1 MDFLN
6 SSSHKDH
13 SIIDR
18 NKSIISTSKNITPE
32 LANELLKF
40 VNPATLA
47 TTDLQGRTV
56 QLWSY
61 NSELVASILQEGKI
75 TLIPG
80 HKICNSLRPDEI
92 GGELLKRLQKGGLK
106 KWQFAYFKGQLS
118 VWPHLI
124 AAGRNGDPR
133 EIPPPF
139 SQRDNISGH
148 IFRNRGDKG
157 HFTRDTPENRAY
169 IQAAVSNS
177 SYKVGT
183 DVYGK
188 EYYLKT
194 MPDGKQSWAIVKDGK
209 IVDGGCNNFPKK
221 WKKDPS
227 HKHGGYLV
235 NTRIEKQSGKT
246 PATEQF
252 RQILQQTKLTESY
265 KSSNPNSTI
274 GPKGGSNGQIGGVGN
289 TTGMIKGLFDSPES
303 IFETEHYFMVPFVQ
317 PTDKS
322 QPHLEQSPVFS
333 KEELQQIIRELA
345 IGIYAH
351 DTVPFFSL
359 EFNQEGHLFP
369 VIHPVYQNTLV
380 GRVIG
385 MLDYVMKGYLNGGVF
400 NDRFV
405 DSWADSQKWSRSSA
419 LDQMIIF
426 QDYVKKEEVRKA
438 NPQGHYLPLK
448 IMIDRYLHNEKMS
461 LEKEVRLD
469 FKGAP
474 DQTREQVERREQ
486 KVKEDLEKANPPL
499 FENHTK
505 FSNSFRIIAKQN
517 SFNKK
522 ENLFVLDSDFDVA
535 YTLQPDAE
543 YQKRLDAF
551 RKEHG
556 RDPLGYKVL
565 DECCEAMCS
574 QIHTQMKTLPMV
586 QEYFSMLGIINFLS
600 SYFMTLKSHGRVPK
614 LAPIPLS
621 KEDQKKCPALFPE
634 LPITS
639 PGKSRLHP
647 SAVIK
652 HLRTKQPKEMVD
664 YLATSAADGLIA
676 LSSERP
682 QNLSESSKK
691 ILVEEIKKY
700 ISHELTKDKRPGEI
714 CSAVTGVASSLIA
727 YCSAFAA
734 TAINSIPY
742 RRVEYTPPPTR
753 FRPDPLPRFRTA
765 PTTDVTGLTPPQGS
779 TILSD
784 TNFNKEEI
792 IPKFSSG
799 QTQGIALAVLAATG
813 AVTYGIYK
821 GSRQFTAEYA
831 YQQKHYSGES
841 FEDEL
846 EKVANGVLEEALLPV
861 FDQITEAQIKSKD
874 KKEILSHRLSEMS
887 KGITHENSL
896 TLDKVIKVLEK
907 GSSDF
912 SPVTTTTIFS
922 DSDPATRE
930 VSRSVVGGC
939 GMAIPEKP
947 VIDSEE
953 GQKVLDSYWPTLRK
967 VPPEIWETTRSPEN
981 GKKYAGFRLQI
992 DLAHIEQTNYQ
1003 WMENLLQLEGH
1014 DDAKLERFH
1023 ELLDLI
1029 SKGQGASSE
1038 DEIKKQFLERLKDVA
1053 SDNYFWKKLNRCV
1066 TEKTKDQMGRTLL
1079 HGSALFKD
1087 VYFSKELLKRGF
1099 SANDRDVHG
1108 FLPIHYAAMEG
1119 HVDQINLLY
1128 SWTSGSPL
1136 LAQNLSG
1143 ATPLMV
1149 AIQSGQLAAVKALIE
1164 MDPFEQSMT
1173 LKLAGGYTPLLSAL
1187 HEGQTDIIHYLLDEK
1202 EINPK
1207 KVDVNQSTG
1216 RGITP
1221 LMLAA
1226 ELKDP
1231 EIIQKLLDKRANP
1244 NTMDKLGNKALNIAI
1259 KHRDRENIRKLSAI
1273 TSYTKE
1279 IGQDIGKYASA
1290 ELAQMFLTT
1299 APPRVSDI
1307 IPMIEEA
1314 IEEGNEAVAVTCF
1327 NYFKQVEPPIRQIDP
1342 PSRQIDPPRRSS
1354 ESSSYPSISSM
1365 STTRE
1370 RSVLELLSQE
1380 PRFFDSAAFRSSL
1393 DSNRIGQERSSR
1405 STETQKEAQ
1414 NRRLLPLLERA
1425 LSYNFSELAGTIITH
1440 FNVQIELSP
1449 ENLNL
1454 IINLIIRT
1462 DGTLLSQ
1469 LNGINRFHRDIFRS
1483 ALKYKNS
1490 GLLYNLLQ
1498 FIKVPEQDRP
1508 GFKARFGREK
1518 SCATIYELP
1527 AELKEVQETEGPFAG
1542 WTVPHYLVRMDEPHL
1557 LFDNFPEEDLLS
1569 LRLGGEDG
1577 KTLAY
1582 IAAEEGNLLA
1592 LHSLIDKMEES
1603 GMPFDRQYQGK
1614 HLLYGAF
1621 ESFQDDVIDRAICL
1635 FQKQINIPLDLATGV
1650 RAVHLA
1656 AEKNLVDVLKQI
1668 GNYRADF
1675 YALDNDGRS
1684 PLYYAIKSGSSEA
1697 VDFLLT
1703 KKRPITRENYP
1714 ITEED
1719 MRKAQS
1725 ITNDDA
1731 KEILQKLLKAG
1742 GTFPP
1747 PQTSTVRILDDIELD
1762 RLTPFFEAIENQTLG
1777 RISED
1782 GIMTIPL
1789 ERTLPE
1795 THTKVQKPLPI
1806 IFDLVHRCMRD
1817 NLMSIDQLFKFIT
1830 IAQRQNPDLIDA
1842 EGNTFSHY
1850 FVQLDIPDDFK
1861 IPEEVT
1867 RSFNAHLKN
1876 SHGTT
1881 PLHLAA
1887 AVSSAKTFENL
1898 LKLPGLNLDIED
1910 NDGETPLF
1918 YAIKQGNLAAV
1929 NALIAKGANPNHR
1942 NHRHLTPLFV
1952 AGSFTEKK
1960 NSQIIKKLLSVC
1972 DIEKYCSNAKINPL
1986 YLLAHKDPDGLFI
1999 EALSKTAYLT
2009 YSEDRR
2015 SGIAHVLAQEGNLKA
2030 LRFLAYKDKKAVLAA
2045 DERDIYPWDRA
2056 AYKGEIDVLIF
2067 YKEIYPQ
2074 LFTTNH
2080 NGKADKMLQG
2090 AAQGGQKK
2098 TAKWLVDQGVLEHMD
2113 RKKTKDVLRAA
2124 SISNSPETFKFFAD
2138 LFMKMG
2144 GDHFIPTGAFEIL
2157 PSMVAHES
2165 INSLEHLYTDLKFP
2179 KDSEAIYPGHGVI
2192 GTGLQL
2198 AAGSG
2203 AFKSTKW
2210 LLSHGEDPQKVV
2222 QNNRMHLLEI
2232 GAKNS
2237 SFAQFR
2243 HLLETVEFPIDF
2255 QNEED
2260 EQTLLH
2266 IAATH
2271 GNLQH
2276 VALLIDK
2283 GWDLNV
2289 RDRYRLT
2296 GLDRAIVERR
2306 ADIARVLMLC
2316 GADEESIHHARGI
2329 LDNTLDTDLEKTLE
2343 LYHETKE
2350 MFNTF
2355 DAVRMRNLQTSS
2367 GETNL
2372 HLAIRLNCKTSTLL
2386 LSKTDLL
2393 DIPDARSNTPLHIA
2407 VAEKNLALARILID
2421 NGASLELRNARGLTS
2436 FDLAIESGDAT
2447 VRSFFAHLM
2456 NVERGALA

>member
-1 MDFLN
+1 MNFSNILDT
-6 SSSHKDH
+6 SSQKDNLEFF
-13 SIIDR
+13 R
-18 NKSIISTSKNITPE
+18 NRFFISSPTNITPE
-32 LANELLKF
+32 LAQELLKF
-40 VNPATLA
+40 VNPVTLA
-47 TTDLQGRTV
+47 STDLQGRTI
-56 QLWSY
+56 QLWHHK
-61 NSELVASILQEGKI
+61 SELVASVIKDGEI

-80 HKICNSLRPDEI
+80 DSICNSLQPSEKGSD
-92 GGELLKRLQKGGLK
+92 LLKRLQTDSLK
-106 KWQFAYFKGQLS
+106 KWQFAYLRGKIS

-124 AAGRNGDPR
+124 AAGRDDP
-133 EIPPPF
+133 PSWKPPF
-139 SQRDNISGH
+139 FPQKRDKLCH
-148 IFRNRGDKG
+148 IFNKNNG
-157 HFTRDTPENRAY
+157 HFKEDTPQNRAA
-169 IQAAVSNS
+169 ILKVTSNPHNIT
-177 SYKVGT
+177 GR
-183 DVYGK
+183 DAHGK
-188 EYYLKT
+188 TYYTQTL
-194 MPDGKQSWAIVKDGK
+194 PCGRQVWAWVERDGK
-209 IVDGGCNNFPKK
+209 IKSAGCNDRPKK
-221 WKKDPS
+221 WSPAGARTIDFYTS
-227 HKHGGYLV
+227 S
-235 NTRIEKQSGKT
+235 RFQQQSGKT

-303 IFETEHYFMVPFVQ
+303 IFETEHYFMVPYDTKRTE
-317 PTDKS
+317 TDHFDL
-322 QPHLEQSPVFS
+322 PFS
-333 KEELQQIIRELA
+333 DKELPQILREMA
-345 IGIYAH
+345 IGIYVH

-400 NDRFV
+400 NDAFV
-405 DSWADSQKWSRSSA
+405 DSWSDSQKWSRSSA
-419 LDQMIIF
+419 LEQMIIF
-426 QDYVKKEEVRKA
+426 DEYMKKDEVKKA

-461 LEKEVRLD
+461 LEKEERAAL
-469 FKGAP
+469 KGASTE
-474 DQTREQVERREQ
+474 TREQAEAREQ
-486 KVKEDLEKANPPL
+486 QVKKNLEKANPPF

-517 SFNKK
+517 SFKKK
-522 ENLFVLDSDFDVA
+522 ENLFVLDSDFDVF

-600 SYFMTLKSHGRVPK
+600 SYFMTLKSHGIVPK

-621 KEDQKKCPALFPE
+621 KEKQKKCPALFPE

-647 SAVIK
+647 SAIIK
-652 HLRTKQPKEMVD
+652 HLRTKQPKAMID
-664 YLATSAADGLIA
+664 YLETSAADGLIA

-682 QNLSESSKK
+682 QNHSESSKA
-691 ILVEEIKKY
+691 ILVEEIRNY
-700 ISHELTKDKRPGEI
+700 IRHELTKDKRSGEI
-714 CSAVTGVASSLIA
+714 YSAITGVASSLFA
-727 YCSAFAA
+727 YRTASAA

-753 FRPDPLPRFRTA
+753 FRPDPTPRLRIA

-779 TILSD
+779 TILND
-784 TNFNKEEI
+784 THFNKEET

-813 AVTYGIYK
+813 AAAYALYK
-821 GSRQFTAEYA
+821 GSRHFTAEYA
-831 YQQKHYSGES
+831 YQQKHYRGES
-841 FEDEL
+841 FEEEL
-846 EKVANGVLEEALLPV
+846 EKVANEVLEEALLSV

-874 KKEILSHRLSEMS
+874 KKEILSHRLSEMR
-887 KGITHENSL
+887 KGITPEYSL
-896 TLDKVIKVLEK
+896 TLNNLIKFLEK
-907 GSSDF
+907 GSRDF

-922 DSDPATRE
+922 DSDLATRE

-947 VIDSEE
+947 VMDSEE
-953 GQKVLDSYWPTLRK
+953 GQKALDNYWPTLRK
-967 VPPEIWETTRSPEN
+967 IPLESWKITRSPEN

-992 DLAHIEQTNYQ
+992 APASIEQDDYQ

-1014 DDAKLERFH
+1014 DVAKLERFH
-1023 ELLDLI
+1023 ELLDLM
-1029 SKGQGASSE
+1029 SNGQGAVFPN
-1038 DEIKKQFLERLKDVA
+1038 DKIKMQFLGKLEAVA
-1053 SDNYFWKKLNRCV
+1053 PFSFTNMVFHNAKPQII
-1066 TEKTKDQMGRTLL
+1066 KDQMGRTLL
-1079 HGSALFKD
+1079 HGAALFED
-1087 VYFSKELLKRGF
+1087 VYFSEELLRRGF

-1119 HVDQINLLY
+1119 HVKQIHLLC

-1149 AIQSGQLAAVKALIE
+1149 AIQSGKLEAVEALIKK
-1164 MDPFEQSMT
+1164 DSSKRSMT
-1173 LKLAGGYTPLLSAL
+1173 LKLSGGYTPLLSAL
-1187 HEGQTDIIHYLLDEK
+1187 HEGQTDIIHYLLDKK
-1202 EINPK
+1202 EIDPK
-1207 KVDVNQSTG
+1207 DVNQATG

-1231 EIIQKLLDKRANP
+1231 LIIQKLLDKGANP
-1244 NTMDKLGNKALNIAI
+1244 NAMDKLGNKPLNIAI
-1259 KHRDRENIRKLSAI
+1259 KHRDRETIRKLSAI

-1290 ELAQMFLTT
+1290 DLAQMFLRARPQ
-1299 APPRVSDI
+1299 APAILPI
-1307 IPMIEEA
+1307 IEEA
-1314 IEEGNEAVAVTCF
+1314 IEEGNEALAVACF
-1327 NYFKQVEPPIRQIDP
+1327 NYFKQVEPPIRQIDT
-1342 PSRQIDPPRRSS
+1342 PRRSS
-1354 ESSSYPSISSM
+1354 ESSSYPSIHRSFP
-1365 STTRE
+1365 TWE
-1370 RSVLELLSQE
+1370 HSVLQSLSQE
-1380 PRFFDSAAFRSSL
+1380 PHVFDSAALRRSL
-1393 DSNRIGQERSSR
+1393 EINRIDQERNAS

-1414 NRRLLPLLERA
+1414 NRQLLPLLERA

-1440 FNVQIELSP
+1440 FNVQMNPSTGLK
-1449 ENLNL
+1449 L
-1454 IINLIIRT
+1454 IHRT

-1469 LNGINRFHRDIFRS
+1469 LNGINGFHRDIFRS

-1490 GLLYNLLQ
+1490 ALLYNLLQ

-1527 AELKEVQETEGPFAG
+1527 AELKELQETEGPFAG

-1557 LFDNFPEEDLLS
+1557 LFDNFSEEELLS

-1582 IAAEEGNLLA
+1582 IAAEEGNLLS
-1592 LHSLIDKMEES
+1592 LHSLIDKMEEA

-1635 FQKQINIPLDLATGV
+1635 FQKQINTPLDLATGV
-1650 RAVHLA
+1650 KAVHLA

-1675 YALDNDGRS
+1675 YTLDNEGRS

-1719 MRKAQS
+1719 MKKAQAAS
-1725 ITNDDA
+1725 NDDA
-1731 KEILQKLLKAG
+1731 EKILQKLLKAG
-1742 GTFPP
+1742 GILPP
-1747 PQTSTVRILDDIELD
+1747 PQTSTVQVLNESEILQ
-1762 RLTPFFEAIENQTLG
+1762 LTPFFEAIENQTLG
-1777 RISED
+1777 RITED
-1782 GIMTIPL
+1782 GIRTIPL

-1830 IAQRQNPDLIDA
+1830 IVLRQNPDLRDA

-1867 RSFNAHLKN
+1867 RTSNAHLKN

-1887 AVSSAKTFENL
+1887 ALSSDKTFEKL

-1929 NALIAKGANPNHR
+1929 NALIAKGVNPNHR

-1952 AGSFTEKK
+1952 GASCMEKK
-1960 NSQIIKKLLSVC
+1960 NSQIMKKLLDVC
-1972 DIEKYCSNAKINPL
+1972 AIEKYCSNAKITPL
-1986 YLLAHKDPDGLFI
+1986 HLLAYKDPDGLFI
-1999 EALSKTAYLT
+1999 EALSKTPYLT
-2009 YSEDRR
+2009 YSENRR
-2015 SGIAHVLAQEGNLKA
+2015 AGIAHILAQEGKLKG
-2030 LRFLAYKDKKAVLAA
+2030 LRFLANKDKKAVLAA

-2074 LFTTNH
+2074 LFTANH
-2080 NGKADKMLQG
+2080 NGKADKMLQL

-2144 GDHFIPTGAFEIL
+2144 GDHFISTGAFEIL
-2157 PSMVAHES
+2157 PSMAAHES
-2165 INSLEHLYTDLKFP
+2165 INSLEHLYKDLKFP
-2179 KDSEAIYPGHGVI
+2179 KDAEAIYPGHGII

-2198 AAGSG
+2198 AAGNG

-2243 HLLETVEFPIDF
+2243 HLLETVDFPIDF

-2283 GWDLNV
+2283 GWDLNI
-2289 RDRYRLT
+2289 RDRYKLT
-2296 GLDRAIVERR
+2296 ALDRAIVERR
-2306 ADIARVLMLC
+2306 ADIARILMLC

-2350 MFNTF
+2350 MFKAF

-2367 GETNL
+2367 RETNL

-2386 LSKTDLL
+2386 LAKTELL
-2393 DIPDARSNTPLHIA
+2393 ETPDARGNTPLHIA

-2421 NGASLELRNARGLTS
+2421 KGASLELRNDRGKTP
-2436 FDLAIESGDAT
+2436 FDLAIEGGDAT
-2447 VRSFFAHLM
+2447 ISSFFAHLM
-2456 NVERGALA
+2456 NVEREALA